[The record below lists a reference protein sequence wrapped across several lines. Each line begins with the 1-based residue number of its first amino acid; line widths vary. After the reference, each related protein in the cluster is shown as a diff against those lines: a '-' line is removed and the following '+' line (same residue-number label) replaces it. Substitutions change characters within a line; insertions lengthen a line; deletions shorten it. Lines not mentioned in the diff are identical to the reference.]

1 MSLLLD
7 ALHRASKDKEKAAAA
22 IPLPVPPVESGELCL
37 SEAVDAEVS
46 FPSLHSEPVTVP
58 RQDVMQELVLDP
70 VPTLQLEPF
79 AVVPPIPVPVPPV
92 ASATDATPAWEM
104 AAVSAV
110 VPPSTEKSDE
120 SPVLQPSSAPTPS
133 TKPELVPAGTDRV
146 AKEIRRAYAQGVA
159 PSRSAR
165 RRVVILGGIAIALLL
180 GFSSVFL
187 GVWGDPSSLLSLG
200 SRSSLVP
207 LTPAPSVAAPAVASA
222 LPAVVDRAVQPPDD
236 AVPSAG
242 GGVMSMPKERSK
254 LQAPVASV
262 AIAAVATP
270 SQNAASSPLPVP
282 SAVTAVPAS
291 SGNEVVLRSASPKT
305 GFVAKMAGPNLLE
318 IGYAALLDGRFDD
331 AARSYRQA
339 LSTNSEE
346 RDALL
351 GLAYI
356 AHQKGQREDAQAYY
370 RRVLRQEPGNS
381 IANAALLAL
390 DSDADTQASS
400 LRAREMA
407 GRQPDS
413 AATMAMAGSALVRDG
428 RLADAV
434 QLFARAQFLEP
445 DNPLHAYNHA
455 VALDRLGQYG
465 GAKLQYE
472 NVLKLSEKT
481 PLPSRSAFSVEVV
494 RQRLEQLGQALG
506 SRAETDK

>member
-22 IPLPVPPVESGELCL
+22 TSLPGLPVEPGELRL
-37 SEAVDAEVS
+37 SAAVDAEVS
-46 FPSLHSEPVTVP
+46 FPSLHSEPVTAP
-58 RQDVMQELVLDP
+58 RQDEMQELVLDP
-70 VPTLQLEPF
+70 VPTLQLERF
-79 AVVPPIPVPVPPV
+79 APAPSAPV
-92 ASATDATPAWEM
+92 SAQPAALVTDAMPAWE
-104 AAVSAV
+104 AATVSAA
-110 VPPSTEKSDE
+110 VPPSVEKSIE
-120 SPVLQPSSAPTPS
+120 SPVPQAS
-133 TKPELVPAGTDRV
+133 TDRV
-146 AKEIRRAYAQGVA
+146 AKDIRRAYAQGAA
-159 PSRSAR
+159 PSRSGK
-165 RRVVILGGIAIALLL
+165 RRVVILGGTALVLLL
-180 GFSSVFL
+180 VFSSVFL

-200 SRSSLVP
+200 GTSSLVP
-207 LTPAPSVAAPAVASA
+207 VTPPPSGAAPAAASD
-222 LPAVVDRAVQPPDD
+222 LPAVVDSAAQAPGK
-236 AVPSAG
+236 AASSAG
-242 GGVMSMPKERSK
+242 GSVVSVSRAKSR
-254 LQAPVASV
+254 LQAPVAPV
-262 AIAAVATP
+262 TAAAVATP

-282 SAVTAVPAS
+282 SAVAAVPAP
-291 SGNEVVLRSASPKT
+291 SGNEVVLRSGSPKT

-318 IGYAALLDGRFDD
+318 VGYAALLDGRFDD
-331 AARSYRQA
+331 AAQSYRQA
-339 LSTNSEE
+339 LITNSEE

-356 AHQKGQREDAQAYY
+356 AHQKGRREDAQAYY

-390 DSDADTQASS
+390 ESDGDTQASS
-400 LRAREMA
+400 GRAREMA
-407 GRQPDS
+407 LRQPDS

-455 VALDRLGQYG
+455 VALDRLRQYG

-481 PLPSRSAFSVEVV
+481 PSLSRSAFSVEVV